1 MRRRTILIWFLLSA
15 IAFNLIF
22 FYVKTRP
29 AVPSAYLE
37 FGFSIA
43 DEEQQL
49 REQKAVMLSSDGDL
63 RSADGQ
69 PMNLFDALIFALPN
83 TDSVDYSVVV
93 RTNGSPTFGDTI
105 RIIRALAS
113 EGICNFTFLENF
125 VDESRTPYVP
135 PLTISDYTLI
145 DGDKLLRCKSS
156 PEVSARFRS
165 AKAEFDRKV
174 MLRRQNSA
182 K

>member
-69 PMNLFDALIFALPN
+69 PMNLFDAL
-83 TDSVDYSVVV
+83 SVDYSVVV